1 MKGKEYDD
9 QMRGIT
15 IDQIDVHPEEEKWH
29 DQIGFSTIDQVDV
42 RTGDG

>member
-9 QMRGIT
+9 LMRGIT
-15 IDQIDVHPEEEKWH
+15 IDRVDVHPEEEKWH

-42 RTGDG
+42 RTRNG